1 MSDTTPAQ
9 PAQATSWITGDGKI
23 NIEAAPADFKP
34 VLQAKQFDD
43 VGKVLK
49 SYIEMEKFAGGFKS
63 KLNIPD
69 QLDDAAISTIYTKL
83 GRPESP
89 DKYEFKKGEN
99 IKVELNEDLLNNFK
113 KFAHSK
119 NITAAQFN
127 DLVNFQMEAMQ
138 SAIEAGE
145 RQAAEAKQRAAEAL
159 KAEWKEKYEDNFKQA
174 KATAEKLEILA
185 DLEAL
190 GLADNPT
197 TIKMLAKLNSK
208 LSEDTL
214 KPKTKVE
221 TPDSKTELADLMKSD
236 AFINRLHPDHQKAHK
251 RFLELHGVT
260 G

>member
-9 PAQATSWITGDGKI
+9 PSGWITGDGKI

-49 SYIEMEKFAGGFKS
+49 SYSEMEKFAGGFKS

-99 IKVELNEDLLNNFK
+99 LKVELNEDLLNNFK
-113 KFAHSK
+113 KFAHGK
-119 NITAAQFN
+119 NITTAQFN
-127 DLVNFQMEAMQ
+127 DLVNFQMEVMQ
-138 SAIEAGE
+138 SAMEAGE
-145 RQAAEAKQRAAEAL
+145 KQAAEAKQKAAESL
-159 KAEWKEKYEDNFKQA
+159 RAEWKEKYEDNFKQA

-214 KPKTKVE
+214 KPKTPEVQLTKDEEIKKLV
-221 TPDSKTELADLMKSD
+221 DSEAYKDKFHRDHKATQQ
-236 AFINRLHPDHQKAHK
+236 RLLGLLGIPGQAK
-251 RFLELHGVT
+251 
-260 G
+260 

>member
-1 MSDTTPAQ
+1 MSDTAPAQ

-69 QLDDAAISTIYTKL
+69 QLDDAAINTIYTKL

-138 SAIEAGE
+138 SAIEAEE

-214 KPKTKVE
+214 KPKTSDI
-221 TPDSKTELADLMKSD
+221 TISKQEELRKIMESE
-236 AFINRLHPDHQKAHK
+236 AFKNGMHPEHATVFK
-251 RFLELHGVT
+251 RYIELFNS
-260 G
+260 

>member
-1 MSDTTPAQ
+1 MSEATPAQ
-9 PAQATSWITGDGKI
+9 PASWITGDGKI

-49 SYIEMEKFAGGFKS
+49 SYMEMEKFAGGFKS

-99 IKVELNEDLLNNFK
+99 LKVELNEDLLNNFK
-113 KFAHSK
+113 KFAHGK
-119 NITAAQFN
+119 NITSAQFN
-127 DLVNFQMEAMQ
+127 DLVNFQMEVMQ
-138 SAIEAGE
+138 SAMEAGE
-145 RQAAEAKQRAAEAL
+145 KQAAEAKQKAAEAL

-214 KPKTKVE
+214 KPKTPE
-221 TPDSKTELADLMKSD
+221 TILSKQEELKKIMESD
-236 AFINRLHPDHQKAHK
+236 AFKNGMHPEHADVFK
-251 RFLELHGVT
+251 RYVELFNS
-260 G
+260 